1 MDIQTFI
8 NNYQEA
14 FQKKQSADCV
24 LVFRFVDRGVK
35 ENTGLSF

>member
-14 FQKKQSADCV
+14 FQKKQSCR
-24 LVFRFVDRGVK
+24 LRFGIPIR
-35 ENTGLSF
+35 